1 MSRNINPFGLRMPA
15 ELKEKLEEEAKKNM
29 RSLNAELVARLE
41 ESFGNNITN
50 SSTNQEIAELTY
62 QVKLLL
68 QVIREKEQLGKQL
81 GKVNE

>member
-1 MSRNINPFGLRMPA
+1 MSRNINPFGLRMPP

-41 ESFGNNITN
+41 ESFDKNFDESPN
-50 SSTNQEIAELTY
+50 NQEIAELTY

-68 QVIREKEQLGKQL
+68 QMMREKEGLDKA
-81 GKVNE
+81 KK

>member
-68 QVIREKEQLGKQL
+68 QVIREKEQLGK
-81 GKVNE
+81 VNE

>member
-41 ESFGNNITN
+41 ESFERKVDNM
-50 SSTNQEIAELTY
+50 EVAELTY
-62 QVKLLL
+62 QVQLLL
-68 QVIREKEQLGKQL
+68 QMMREKEELDKA
-81 GKVNE
+81 KK